1 MNQER
6 YGLPP
11 QLFTATPA
19 ERSSQSRVRVDV
31 GSTGFFEAR
40 TFRISY
46 EFSTQN
52 GNEIL
57 NGTSRWLRVTAPV
70 KFLLQRQTADVD
82 DWAVRVRIFRAG
94 VESGTWSPVNVAA
107 TNLLNTAGYAGQITI
122 DDGGAVDT
130 TGEIAVETLRIR
142 TAGNN
147 NRRTTISAAASD
159 ERLIIPGTYYI
170 QIENIAA
177 GINEGVFTL
186 GWEEQP
192 TNLGEWLEKL

>member
-1 MNQER
+1 MSYTIDGFGPSDLLTSPKDGTR
-6 YGLPP
+6 
-11 QLFTATPA
+11 
-19 ERSSQSRVRVDV
+19 RVKVDV
-31 GSTGFFEAR
+31 GSSGFFEAR

-57 NGTSRWLRVTAPV
+57 NAASRWLRITSPV
-70 KFLLQRQTADVD
+70 NFLLQRQEIGVD
-82 DWAVRVRIFRAG
+82 DGAVRVRIFRAG

-107 TNLLNTAGYAGQITI
+107 TNLANAAGYAGQITI

-142 TAGNN
+142 TAGS

-186 GWEEQP
+186 GWEELP
-192 TNLGEWLEKL
+192 